1 MEELIFFGLFGTF
14 AVASGVFA
22 TAWLAARRRAR
33 TLDRL
38 LTRVTSSDDRLD
50 LMDQR
55 LEDIAARLEQLARG
69 QEFLGKL
76 LSRGA
81 GRSRAGAEP
90 RPLTPH

>member
-1 MEELIFFGLFGTF
+1 VEEIIFFGVFGGI
-14 AVASGVFA
+14 AVAAGAFA

-38 LTRVTSSDDRLD
+38 LTRLTSSDDRLD
-50 LMDQR
+50 LVDQR

-76 LSRGA
+76 LSRGTS
-81 GRSRAGAEP
+81 RSRTPSESH
-90 RPLTPH
+90 PLTPH